1 MKKISVLLITIL
13 LMVSFV
19 SCGSNKNADEPTS
32 DTVILTEPTFESQLT
47 DTAKDEMEYTGARVK
62 MSTYNKDNVAQ
73 YYYITLPTDVGREIL
88 YGRGSAAL
96 DGTWVLCGG
105 SFINKTIECDSIE
118 NIYDDYA
125 DRWEESIED
134 MHHDGAYSDFKF
146 IAEKREMTEI
156 NGFSMCRY
164 EGTHTYNHTDFT
176 TGAVTPYSCY
186 FVAYGT
192 QLSEGGYVYW
202 IVFDNSADQ
211 SLRDIV
217 NKNAENMAK
226 SLEETT
232 LF

>member
-1 MKKISVLLITIL
+1 MKKISVLLITVL
-13 LMVSFV
+13 LMMSFI
-19 SCGSNKNADEPTS
+19 SCGGDKITDDSTEDYMVKMDN
-32 DTVILTEPTFESQLT
+32 VIESQST
-47 DTAKDEMEYTGARVK
+47 SNDENTNKYDGVVASSAV
-62 MSTYNKDNVAQ
+62 YNKSNSAQ
-73 YYYITLPTDVGREIL
+73 YFNLSFPSSDLRDVL
-88 YGRGSAAL
+88 YGRGSATVEGIWAF
-96 DGTWVLCGG
+96 CGG
-105 SFINKTIECDSIE
+105 SFINDTIECKSIE
-118 NIYDDYA
+118 GIFDAYS
-125 DRWEESIED
+125 DRWSETVQD
-134 MHHDGAYSDFKF
+134 MHHDSAYSDCKF
-146 IAEKREMTEI
+146 TAEKREMTEI

-176 TGAVTPYSCY
+176 TGAITPYSCY